1 MRRLL
6 CPALLV
12 VVPFLACGCNRP
24 KSPPSKADE
33 PLKPEF
39 KLTADQLL
47 EDYRKN
53 QIGADQKYKDKLI
66 EVTGKVASIG
76 KMPLAGYTID
86 LASSNEGDL
95 SGVKCILDKDDK
107 TSEGKAGKLK
117 EGDQV
122 TLAGRCEGKAG
133 GQFLYLRYCYFPK

>member
-1 MRRLL
+1 MCRLL

-12 VVPFLACGCNRP
+12 IVPFLCCGCNRP

-47 EDYRKN
+47 DDYRKN

-76 KMPLAGYTID
+76 KVPLAGYYID
-86 LASSNEGDL
+86 LASSGEGEL
-95 SGVKCILDKDDK
+95 GIKCFLDKDDMA
-107 TSEGKAGKLK
+107 SEEKAAKLK

-133 GQFLYLRYCYFPK
+133 GQALYLRYCYFPK